1 MGKHE
6 RQRMGYTVVNR
17 RWLSDDCAVCPLR
30 APQPQPTAQRGAQ
43 LSWRTARTGP
53 TIPAVATAGR
63 ELV

>member
-17 RWLSDDCAVCPLR
+17 RWLWDDCAVCPLR

-43 LSWRTARTGP
+43 LSWRTARHWADHP
-53 TIPAVATAGR
+53 WVAKPGAS
-63 ELV
+63 